1 MISFFFQP
9 LLDPVRCRKIQGKP
23 EALAVLAR
31 SVCPRGLT
39 QPLGLKGP
47 PALLLFG
54 FTFTFLP
61 LAGAFPVSF
70 FGTAHCSPDDGGV
83 AKMGEMYSR
92 LVLLFEEENHSPRHL
107 IFLDHL
113 VIAFAK

>member
-1 MISFFFQP
+1 MK
-9 LLDPVRCRKIQGKP
+9 KIQGKP

-31 SVCPRGLT
+31 SVCPRGPT

-54 FTFTFLP
+54 STFTFLP

-70 FGTAHCSPDDGGV
+70 FFGADHCLPGDGGV
-83 AKMGEMYSR
+83 AKGRKIYSR
-92 LVLLFEEENHSPRHL
+92 PVLLFEEENCYPRHL
-107 IFLDHL
+107 IFLDYL
-113 VIAFAK
+113 VIAFAKEEVFI

>member
-1 MISFFFQP
+1 MK
-9 LLDPVRCRKIQGKP
+9 KIQEKP

-31 SVCPRGLT
+31 SICPRGPT

-54 FTFTFLP
+54 SFTFLP

-70 FGTAHCSPDDGGV
+70 FGADHCSPGDGGV
-83 AKMGEMYSR
+83 AKGEKWILGWFCGLR
-92 LVLLFEEENHSPRHL
+92 RKTAVLDILFFWITWLLLLQRRRCL
-107 IFLDHL
+107 FKR
-113 VIAFAK
+113 VRR